1 MALLDS
7 FFGDTPSYYGGLLGE
22 DELRRLQGQA
32 SNQGQMSLANALLR
46 AGAPSRTPG
55 GGALAISEG
64 LQMGQQAYKQAL
76 AQGLQEKVQ
85 GLQIQEQIRKQQ
97 ESEAVRRFLPQLMQP
112 GQITQTAPAQLTMR
126 GQPTMGVVRDDEGQM
141 LPGGAEIPAQFTTG
155 PSTINREA
163 LQRLALA
170 APEQFA
176 RIAPGLKAM
185 QPEYKE
191 AGGMLYEIPTY
202 GGAPTVV
209 GGKPKE
215 DLAGPVK
222 QAMQVLGIM
231 KPFAEVTPQ
240 ERTLIGQY
248 IDRQETIKQP
258 KISVDLRDPTAVAKA
273 QSDLL
278 KDWRGVVKDSGA
290 TEVAN
295 RFRALSAS
303 MVEANKGNKQADGAI
318 IYNIGKIYDPSGAVQ
333 EGDKNTILG
342 NPSIPQQV
350 KLYAQRVFEGGTLL
364 PEQRNG
370 LFAVT
375 NAMVKERQK
384 QLEADRQNYV
394 KLSTQLGG
402 TGDFIKDPFAD
413 VFSPRTPVDA
423 SGQVDLMTLA
433 RQEQERRRKA
443 K

>member
-7 FFGDTPSYYGGLLGE
+7 LFGETPSYYGGLLGE
-22 DELRRLQGQA
+22 DELKRLQGQA
-32 SNQGQMSLANALLR
+32 SNQSQMTLANALLR

-76 AQGLQEKVQ
+76 AQGLQEKMQ
-85 GLQIQEQIRKQQ
+85 GLQVQDMIRKQQ
-97 ESEAVRRFLPQLMQP
+97 EAEAVRKFLPQLMQP
-112 GQITQTAPAQLTMR
+112 GQMTQNWSGAPEQIGNYFQT
-126 GQPTMGVVRDDEGQM
+126 G
-141 LPGGAEIPAQFTTG
+141 EIPMQQG
-155 PSTINREA
+155 PSTINRDA
-163 LQRLALA
+163 LQRLAVA

-222 QAMQVLGIM
+222 QAMQVLGIN
-231 KPFAEVTPQ
+231 KPFADVTAQ

-248 IDRQETIKQP
+248 IDRQESFKQP
-258 KISVDLRDPTAVAKA
+258 KVSVDLRDPTAVAKA
-273 QSDLL
+273 
-278 KDWRGVVKDSGA
+278 
-290 TEVAN
+290 
-295 RFRALSAS
+295 
-303 MVEANKGNKQADGAI
+303 QADGAI

-333 EGDKNTILG
+333 EGDKATILG
-342 NPSIPQQV
+342 NRSIPNEV
-350 KLYAQRVFEGGTLL
+350 KAYAQKVFSGGSLL
-364 PEQRNG
+364 PQERQG
-370 LFAVT
+370 LYSVASS
-375 NAMVKERQK
+375 MVKQRQQ
-384 QLEADRQNYV
+384 QLESDRQNYV
-394 KLSTQLGG
+394 KLSTQTGG

-413 VFSPRTPVDA
+413 IFNPRMQTDP
-423 SGQVDLMTLA
+423 SGQVDLLTLA
-433 RQEQERRRKA
+433 RQEQERRRGGK
-443 K
+443 

>member
-7 FFGDTPSYYGGLLGE
+7 FYGDTPSYLGGLLGE

-32 SNQGQMSLANALLR
+32 QSQSNLGMAAALLK

-55 GGALAISEG
+55 GGALAIAEG

-76 AQGLQEKVQ
+76 SQGLQEKMQ
-85 GLQIQEQIRKQQ
+85 GLQVQDMLRKRQEDQ
-97 ESEAVRRFLPQLMQP
+97 AVRQFLPQLMQP
-112 GQITQTAPAQLTMR
+112 GATQLNFSGDPQQISDYFATP
-126 GQPTMGVVRDDEGQM
+126 GQGV
-141 LPGGAEIPAQFTTG
+141 LPMQQG
-155 PSTINREA
+155 PSTINRDA

-176 RIAPGLKAM
+176 RIAPSLKAM

-191 AGGMLYEIPTY
+191 AGGMLYEIPAY
-202 GGAPTVV
+202 GGAPSVV
-209 GGKPKE
+209 GGKLKE

-240 ERTLIGQY
+240 ERIKIGEY

-258 KISVDLRDPTAVAKA
+258 KVSVDLRDPTAVAKA
-273 QSDLL
+273 QADLL
-278 KDWRGVVKDSGA
+278 KDWRTVVKDSGA
-290 TEVAN
+290 TEIAN
-295 RFRALSAS
+295 RFRSLGAA
-303 MVEANKGNKQADGAI
+303 MEEAKGGNAQADGAI

-333 EGDKNTILG
+333 EGDKATILG
-342 NPSIPQQV
+342 NRSIPNEV
-350 KLYAQRVFEGGTLL
+350 KAYAQKVFSGGSLL
-364 PEQRNG
+364 PQERQG
-370 LFAVT
+370 LYSVAGS
-375 NAMVKERQK
+375 MVKQRQQ
-384 QLEADRQNYV
+384 QLESDRQNYV
-394 KLSTQLGG
+394 KLSTQFGG

-413 VFSPRTPVDA
+413 IFNPKMPTDS
-423 SGQVDLMTLA
+423 SGQVDLLTLA